1 MICSSRRE
9 RALLSPILCA
19 FLSSAWLLGTVA
31 CTPAPIDRPPTA
43 VLLVPTAAPSPS
55 SLTPIATHADL
66 LNPSDLVLVPSP
78 TVWEAILP
86 SAAVA
91 GDELEELRQLLSR
104 VLMVEVSAVRW
115 VKAEAARWRFAST
128 RCHSPDAQGSVLG
141 KRVFFLVGMTVY
153 EFQQQGAGQ
162 YRLCRATSQARD
174 ALLLA
179 VDPVAAE
186 LVRLAQQRVAAQ
198 LDLPVRRVSWVQVEA
213 YRWWDTSLGCPAA
226 GQTYSPID
234 VPGYRIVLQ
243 AGDELYAF
251 HTDAER
257 LFPCALGAE
266 VLTPP
271 PTPTAPPIDSTA
283 QAG

>member
-1 MICSSRRE
+1 MVEE
-9 RALLSPILCA
+9 RA
-19 FLSSAWLLGTVA
+19 V
-31 CTPAPIDRPPTA
+31 
-43 VLLVPTAAPSPS
+43 
-55 SLTPIATHADL
+55 H
-66 LNPSDLVLVPSP
+66 
-78 TVWEAILP
+78 
-86 SAAVA
+86 
-91 GDELEELRQLLSR
+91 
-104 VLMVEVSAVRW
+104 W
-115 VKAEAARWRFAST
+115 VNAEAARWRFAST

-162 YRLCRATSQARD
+162 YRLCHATSQARD

-186 LVRLAQQRVAAQ
+186 LVRLAQQRVAAK

-213 YRWWDTSLGCPAA
+213 YRWWDTSLGCPTA

-251 HTDAER
+251 HTDTER
-257 LFPCALGAE
+257 LFPCASGAD

-271 PTPTAPPIDSTA
+271 PNAESSPD
-283 QAG
+283 